1 MNRYSRWKYIL
12 ILVSILLGLLYS
24 VPNLFGD
31 VPAVQVSPAKAV
43 VQITPELMKGIEN
56 KLKEKQIPYTGAVM
70 DANSVKVRFTDTTLQ
85 LQARDALQEALGD
98 NYTVALNLLP
108 ASPAWMRSIGAL
120 PMSLGLDLR
129 GGVHFLMQVDMDQ
142 ALDKQLDRRVG
153 DVRAALREAKIPLAG
168 VTREGKALVVRFK
181 DGDTRAQGAEQLRK
195 DMRDMTV
202 TQLDETRLS
211 LAPSPVA
218 LKTFQD
224 QALQQNV
231 LTLRNRVNELGVSE
245 PLIQQQGNDRV
256 VVELAGVQ
264 DTAKAKEIVGRTA
277 TLELRMVDEEHMDSA
292 SLANAAKGLVPPGD
306 DYVVDNRTGEPL
318 LIKKQVYLSGEN
330 ISNASSG
337 FDPRTNEPAVNIS
350 FDTRGAKIFANLTR
364 DNVGKRLA
372 ILLIEKGKA
381 EVASVA
387 VIRSVIEGGQVQI
400 SGGRMDVKEASDTA
414 LLLRAGS
421 LAAPMEIIEER
432 TIGPSLGAE
441 NISKGVNSVLWGFVA
456 ITVFMVIY
464 YRVIGLFSVIALG
477 CNVLLLVALLSLM
490 QATLTLPGIA
500 AIALTVGMAIDANV
514 LINERVREELRLG
527 HTPHAAI
534 HAGYDRAFAT
544 ILDSNVTNFI
554 AGIALISFGSGPVK
568 GFAVVLCL
576 GILTSMFSAILVS
589 RALVNLTYGRQRRL
603 TKIAI

>member
-12 ILVSILLGLLYS
+12 ILASILLGLLYS
-24 VPNLFGD
+24 LPNWFGESL
-31 VPAVQVSPAKAV
+31 AVQVAPAKPIAQV
-43 VQITPELMKGIEN
+43 TPTLLAAIEK
-56 KLKEKQIPYTGAVM
+56 KLKEKGIAYTGATI
-70 DANSVKVRFTDTTLQ
+70 DPNSAKVRFSDSGAQ
-85 LQARDALQEALGD
+85 LQARDALAEELGD

-108 ASPAWMRSIGAL
+108 ASPAWMTAIGAQ
-120 PMSLGLDLR
+120 PMALGLDLR
-129 GGVHFLMQVDMDQ
+129 GGVYFLMQVDMDQ

-153 DVRAALREAKIPLAG
+153 DVRASLRDAKIPLAG
-168 VTREGKALVVRFK
+168 VTHEGKALVVRFK
-181 DGDTRAQGAEQLRK
+181 DGDTRAQGSEQLRK
-195 DMRDMTV
+195 DMRDMLI

-211 LAPSPVA
+211 LSPSPVA
-218 LKTFQD
+218 LKAFED

-231 LTLRNRVNELGVSE
+231 LTLRNRVNELAVAE
-245 PLIQQQGNDRV
+245 PVIQQQGADRV
-256 VVELAGVQ
+256 VVELPGIQ
-264 DTAKAKEIVGRTA
+264 DTAKAKEILGRTA
-277 TLELRMVDEEHMDSA
+277 SLEMRLVDEDHVDGNSLLNA
-292 SLANAAKGLVPPGD
+292 SKGLVPPGD
-306 DYVVDNRTGEPL
+306 DYVVDSRNGQPL
-318 LIKKQVYLSGEN
+318 LLKKQVFLTGEN

-337 FDPRTNEPAVNIS
+337 FDRDGKPSVNIS
-350 FDTRGAKIFANLTR
+350 LDTRGSKIFANVTR

-372 ILLIEKGKA
+372 ILLIEKTRTD
-381 EVASVA
+381 VASVA
-387 VIRSVIEGGQVQI
+387 SIRGPIDGGQVSI
-400 SGGRMDVKEASDTA
+400 SGGAMDVKEAANTA

-456 ITVFMVIY
+456 ITIFMAIY
-464 YRVIGLFSVIALG
+464 YRVIGLFSVVALG
-477 CNVLLLVALLSLM
+477 CNVLLLVAILSMM

-514 LINERVREELRLG
+514 LINERIREELRAG
-527 HTPHAAI
+527 HTPHSAI

-554 AGIALISFGSGPVK
+554 AGIALIAFGSGPVK

-589 RALVNLTYGRQRRL
+589 RALVNLTYGRQRKL

>member
-12 ILVSILLGLLYS
+12 ILVSLLLALLYS
-24 VPNLFGD
+24 LPNWFGE

-43 VQITPELMKGIEN
+43 VQVNAQLLEGIEN
-56 KLKEKQIPYTGAVM
+56 KLKEKQIPYLGAAM
-70 DANSVKVRFTDTTLQ
+70 DANSVKLRFADTTIQ
-85 LQARDALQEALGD
+85 LQARDALAQSLGE
-98 NYTVALNLLP
+98 NYTVALNLQP
-108 ASPAWMRSIGAL
+108 ASPAWMASLGAM

-129 GGVHFLMQVDMDQ
+129 GGVHFLMQVDMEQ

-153 DVRAALREAKIPLAG
+153 DVRASLRDAKIPLAG
-168 VTREGKALVVRFK
+168 VGREGKALVVRFK

-195 DMRDMTV
+195 DMRDMDITP
-202 TQLDETRLS
+202 LDETRLS

-245 PLIQQQGNDRV
+245 PVIQQQGSDRV
-256 VVELAGVQ
+256 SVELAGVQ

-277 TLELRMVDEEHMDSA
+277 TLELRLVDEDHVDGQ

-306 DYVVDNRTGEPL
+306 DYIVDNRTGQPY
-318 LIKKQVYLSGEN
+318 LIKKQVFLTGEN
-330 ISNASSG
+330 ISNASQG
-337 FDPRTNEPAVNIS
+337 FDSRTSEPSVNIS
-350 FDTRGAKIFANLTR
+350 FDTRGAKVFAALTR
-364 DNVGKRLA
+364 DNVGKRIA
-372 ILLIEKGKA
+372 LLLVEKGKA

-387 VIRSVIEGGQVQI
+387 VIRTAIEGGQTTI
-400 SGGRMDVKEASDTA
+400 SGRMDVKEASDTA

-432 TIGPSLGAE
+432 TIGPSLGAD
-441 NISKGVNSVLWGFVA
+441 NIAKGVSSVLWGFVA
-456 ITVFMVIY
+456 IAVFMAVY
-464 YRVIGLFSVIALG
+464 YRVIGVFSVIALG
-477 CNVLLLVALLSLM
+477 CNVLLLVALLSLL

-554 AGIALISFGSGPVK
+554 AGIALIAFGSGPVK

-589 RALVNLTYGRQRRL
+589 RALVNLTYGRQRKL

>member
-12 ILVSILLGLLYS
+12 ILASIVLGLLYS
-24 VPNLFGD
+24 VPNWFGQ

-43 VQITPELMKGIEN
+43 VQITPDLVKGIEN
-56 KLKEKQIPYTGAVM
+56 KLKEKQIPYDGISM
-70 DANSVKVRFTDTTLQ
+70 DANSAKVRLSDTTAQ
-85 LQARDALQEALGD
+85 LQARDVLSEALGE

-108 ASPAWMRSIGAL
+108 ASPVWMASIGAQ

-153 DVRAALREAKIPLAG
+153 DVRGNLRDAKIPLAG
-168 VTREGKALVVRFK
+168 VSREGKALVVRFK

-195 DMRDMTV
+195 DMRDMAV

-211 LAPSPVA
+211 LAPTAVA
-218 LKTFQD
+218 LKSFQD

-245 PLIQQQGNDRV
+245 PVIQQQGSDRV

-277 TLELRMVDEEHMDSA
+277 SLELRLVDEDHTDA
-292 SLANAAKGLVPPGD
+292 VSLTNAAKGLVPPGD
-306 DYVVDNRTGEPL
+306 DYVVDNRNGQPL
-318 LIKKQVYLSGEN
+318 LIKKQVFLTGEN

-337 FDPRTNEPAVNIS
+337 FDSRSNEPSVNIS
-350 FDTRGAKIFANLTR
+350 FDTRGAKVFAALTR
-364 DNVGKRLA
+364 DNVGKRIAL
-372 ILLIEKGKA
+372 LLIEKGKA

-387 VIRSVIEGGQVQI
+387 VIRTAIEGGQTVI
-400 SGGRMDVKEASDTA
+400 SGRMDVKEASDTA

-441 NISKGVNSVLWGFVA
+441 NISKGVSSVLWGFVA
-456 ITVFMVIY
+456 IAVFMAVY
-464 YRVIGLFSVIALG
+464 YRVIGVFSVIALG
-477 CNVLLLVALLSLM
+477 VNVLLLVA
-490 QATLTLPGIA
+490 
-500 AIALTVGMAIDANV
+500 
-514 LINERVREELRLG
+514 
-527 HTPHAAI
+527 
-534 HAGYDRAFAT
+534 
-544 ILDSNVTNFI
+544 
-554 AGIALISFGSGPVK
+554 
-568 GFAVVLCL
+568 
-576 GILTSMFSAILVS
+576 
-589 RALVNLTYGRQRRL
+589 
-603 TKIAI
+603 

>member
-12 ILVSILLGLLYS
+12 ILVSLVLALLYS
-24 VPNLFGD
+24 LPNWFGE

-43 VQITPELMKGIEN
+43 VQVNAQLLDGIQN
-56 KLKEKQIPYTGAVM
+56 KLKEKQIPYLGAAM
-70 DANSVKVRFTDTTLQ
+70 DANSVKVRFADTTVQ
-85 LQARDALQEALGD
+85 LQARDALAEALGE
-98 NYTVALNLLP
+98 NYTVALNLQP
-108 ASPAWMRSIGAL
+108 ASPAWMASLGAM

-153 DVRAALREAKIPLAG
+153 DVRSSLRDAKIPLAG
-168 VTREGKALVVRFK
+168 VGREGKALVVRFK
-181 DGDTRAQGAEQLRK
+181 DGETRAQGAEQLRK
-195 DMRDMTV
+195 DMRDMAITP
-202 TQLDETRLS
+202 LDETRLS

-218 LKTFQD
+218 LKAFQD

-245 PLIQQQGNDRV
+245 PVIQQQGSDRV
-256 VVELAGVQ
+256 SVELAGVQ

-277 TLELRMVDEEHMDSA
+277 TLELRLVDEEHVDGQ

-306 DYVVDNRTGEPL
+306 DYVVDNRTGQPY
-318 LIKKQVYLSGEN
+318 LIKKQVFLTGEN
-330 ISNASSG
+330 ISNASQG
-337 FDPRTNEPAVNIS
+337 FDSRTSEPSVNIS
-350 FDTRGAKIFANLTR
+350 FDTRGAKVFAALTR
-364 DNVGKRLA
+364 DNVGKRIAL
-372 ILLIEKGKA
+372 LLIEKGKA

-387 VIRSVIEGGQVQI
+387 VIRTAIEGGQTTI
-400 SGGRMDVKEASDTA
+400 SGRMDVKEASDTA

-432 TIGPSLGAE
+432 TIGPSLGAD
-441 NISKGVNSVLWGFVA
+441 NIAKGVSSVLWGFVA
-456 ITVFMVIY
+456 IAAFMAVY
-464 YRVIGLFSVIALG
+464 YRVIGVFSVIALG
-477 CNVLLLVALLSLM
+477 CNVLLLVAILSLL

-554 AGIALISFGSGPVK
+554 AGIALIAFGSGPVK

-589 RALVNLTYGRQRRL
+589 RALVNLTYGRQRKL

>member
-1 MNRYSRWKYIL
+1 MNRYSRWKYAL
-12 ILVSILLGLLYS
+12 ILVSIVLGLLYS
-24 VPNLFGD
+24 LPNLFGE

-43 VQITPELMKGIEN
+43 VQVTPSVVEAIEN
-56 KLKEKQIPYTGAVM
+56 KLKEKQIPYVGISMAE
-70 DANSVKVRFTDTTLQ
+70 NSAKVRLADTTAQ
-85 LQARDALQEALGD
+85 LQARDALAEMLGE

-108 ASPAWMRSIGAL
+108 ASPAWMASISAR

-153 DVRAALREAKIPLAG
+153 DVRAALRDAKIPLAG
-168 VTREGKALVVRFK
+168 VTHEGKALVVRFK
-181 DGDTRAQGAEQLRK
+181 DGETRALGADQLRK
-195 DMRDMTV
+195 DMRDMAITP
-202 TQLDETRLS
+202 LDETRLS
-211 LAPSPVA
+211 LALSDVA
-218 LKTFQD
+218 LKSFQD
-224 QALQQNV
+224 QAIQQNV

-245 PLIQQQGNDRV
+245 PVIQQQGSDRV

-277 TLELRMVDEEHMDSA
+277 TLELRLVDEEHVDAA
-292 SLANAAKGLVPPGD
+292 SLNNAAKGLVPPGD
-306 DYVVDNRTGEPL
+306 DYVVDNRTGQPL
-318 LIKKQVYLSGEN
+318 LIKKQVFLTGEN
-330 ISNASSG
+330 ISNASQG
-337 FDPRTNEPAVNIS
+337 FDSRTNEPSVNIS
-350 FDTRGAKIFANLTR
+350 FDTRGAKVFAALTR
-364 DNVGKRLA
+364 DNVGKRIAL
-372 ILLIEKGKA
+372 LLIEKGKA

-387 VIRSVIEGGQVQI
+387 VIRTAIEGGQTTI
-400 SGGRMDVKEASDTA
+400 SGRMDVKEASDTA

-456 ITVFMVIY
+456 IAVFMAVY
-464 YRVIGLFSVIALG
+464 YRVIGVFSVIALG
-477 CNVLLLVALLSLM
+477 VNVLLLVAILSLL

-514 LINERVREELRLG
+514 LINERVREELRMG
-527 HTPHAAI
+527 HSPHAAI

-554 AGIALISFGSGPVK
+554 AGIALIAFGSGPVK

-589 RALVNLTYGRQRRL
+589 RALVNLTYGRQRKL

>member
-1 MNRYSRWKYIL
+1 MNRYPRWKYIL
-12 ILVSILLGLLYS
+12 ILASIVLGLLYS
-24 VPNLFGD
+24 VPNWFGQIQ
-31 VPAVQVSPAKAV
+31 AVQVSPAKSV
-43 VQITPELMKGIEN
+43 VQITPQLMTGIEN
-56 KLKEKQIPYTGAVM
+56 KLKEKQIPYSGVTM
-70 DANSVKVRFTDTTLQ
+70 DANSVKVRLADTTAQ
-85 LQARDALQEALGD
+85 LQARDVLSEALGE
-98 NYTVALNLLP
+98 NYTVALSLLP
-108 ASPAWMRSIGAL
+108 ASPAWMAAIDAQ

-153 DVRAALREAKIPLAG
+153 DVRANLRDAKIPLAG
-168 VTREGKALVVRFK
+168 VSREGKALVARFR
-181 DGDTRAQGAEQLRK
+181 DGETRALAAEQLRK
-195 DMRDMTV
+195 DMRDMAV

-211 LAPSPVA
+211 LAPTAVA
-218 LKTFQD
+218 MKSFQD

-245 PLIQQQGNDRV
+245 PVIQQQGSDRV

-277 TLELRMVDEEHMDSA
+277 SLEFRMVDEDHVDA
-292 SLANAAKGLVPPGD
+292 LSLTNAAKGLVPPGD
-306 DYVVDNRTGEPL
+306 DYLVDQRTGQPL
-318 LIKKQVYLSGEN
+318 LVKKQVFLTGEN
-330 ISNASSG
+330 ISNASQG
-337 FDPRTNEPAVNIS
+337 FTSQTNEPSINIS
-350 FDTRGAKIFANLTR
+350 FDTRGAKVFAAVTR
-364 DNVGKRLA
+364 ENVGKRLA

-387 VIRSVIEGGQVQI
+387 VIRTAIEGGQTVI
-400 SGGRMDVKEASDTA
+400 SGRMDVKEASDTA

-456 ITVFMVIY
+456 IAIFMAIY
-464 YRVIGLFSVIALG
+464 YRVIGVFSVIALG
-477 CNVLLLVALLSLM
+477 VNVLLLVAILSLL

-534 HAGYDRAFAT
+534 NAGYDRAFAT

-554 AGIALISFGSGPVK
+554 AGIALIAFGSGPVK

>member
-12 ILVSILLGLLYS
+12 ILASIVLGLLYS
-24 VPNLFGD
+24 VPNWFGQ

-43 VQITPELMKGIEN
+43 VQITPSLETGIEN
-56 KLKEKQIPYTGAVM
+56 KLKEKQIPFSGISM
-70 DANSVKVRFTDTTLQ
+70 DNNSVKVRLADTTAQ
-85 LQARDALQEALGD
+85 LQARDALAEALGE

-108 ASPAWMRSIGAL
+108 ATPAWMASIGAQ

-129 GGVHFLMQVDMDQ
+129 GGVHFLMQVDMEQ

-153 DVRAALREAKIPLAG
+153 DVRATLRDAKIPMAG
-168 VTREGKALVVRFK
+168 VSREGKALVVRFK
-181 DGDTRAQGAEQLRK
+181 DGETRAQGAEQLRK
-195 DMRDMTV
+195 DMRDMAV

-211 LAPSPVA
+211 LAPTAVA
-218 LKTFQD
+218 LKAFQD

-245 PLIQQQGNDRV
+245 PLIQQQGSDRV

-264 DTAKAKEIVGRTA
+264 DTGKAKEIVGRTA
-277 TLELRMVDEEHMDSA
+277 SLELRLVDEDHVDA
-292 SLANAAKGLVPPGD
+292 VSLTNAAKGLVPPGD
-306 DYVVDNRTGEPL
+306 DYVVDNRTGQPY
-318 LIKKQVYLSGEN
+318 LIKKQVFLTGEN

-337 FDPRTNEPAVNIS
+337 FDSRSSEPSVNIS
-350 FDTRGAKIFANLTR
+350 FDTRGAKVFAALTR
-364 DNVGKRLA
+364 DNVGKRIAL
-372 ILLIEKGKA
+372 LLIEKGKA

-387 VIRSVIEGGQVQI
+387 VIRTAIEGGQTVI
-400 SGGRMDVKEASDTA
+400 SGRMDVKEASDTA

-441 NISKGVNSVLWGFVA
+441 NIHKGVSSVLWGFVA
-456 ITVFMVIY
+456 IAVFMAVY
-464 YRVIGLFSVIALG
+464 YRVIGVFSVIALG
-477 CNVLLLVALLSLM
+477 VNVLLLVAILSLL

-554 AGIALISFGSGPVK
+554 AGIALIAFGSGPVK

>member
-1 MNRYSRWKYIL
+1 L
-12 ILVSILLGLLYS
+12 
-24 VPNLFGD
+24 PNLFGE

-43 VQITPELMKGIEN
+43 VQVNAELMKGIEN
-56 KLKEKQIPYTGAVM
+56 KLKEKQIPYTGIAM
-70 DANSVKVRFTDTTLQ
+70 DANSVKVRLPDTTVQ
-85 LQARDALQEALGD
+85 LQTRDVLQEALGE

-153 DVRAALREAKIPLAG
+153 DVRASLRDAKIPLAG

-181 DGDTRAQGAEQLRK
+181 DGDTRAEGAEQLRK

-218 LKTFQD
+218 LKAFQD

-245 PLIQQQGNDRV
+245 PLIQQQGTDRV

-277 TLELRMVDEEHMDSA
+277 TLELRMVDEEHMDA
-292 SLANAAKGLVPPGD
+292 NSLANAAKGLVPPGD
-306 DYVVDNRTGEPL
+306 DYIIDNRNGQPL
-318 LIKKQVYLSGEN
+318 LIKKQVYLTGEN
-330 ISNASSG
+330 ISNASQG
-337 FDPRTNEPAVNIS
+337 FDGRTNEPAVNIS
-350 FDTRGAKIFANLTR
+350 FDTRGAKVFAALTR

-400 SGGRMDVKEASDTA
+400 SGRMDVKEASDTA

-456 ITVFMVIY
+456 ITIFMVIY

-554 AGIALISFGSGPVK
+554 AGIALIAFGSGPVK

>member
-12 ILVSILLGLLYS
+12 ILASIVLGLLYS
-24 VPNLFGD
+24 LPNWFGE
-31 VPAVQVSPAKAV
+31 VPAVQVAAAKSA
-43 VQITPELMKGIEN
+43 VQISSGVMSEVEKT
-56 KLKEKQIPYTGAVM
+56 LKDKQIAYSGVTM
-70 DANSVKVRFTDTTLQ
+70 DPNSVKVRFADTTAQ
-85 LQARDALQEALGD
+85 LQARDALAEALGESF
-98 NYTVALNLLP
+98 TVALNLLP
-108 ASPAWMRSIGAL
+108 ASPAWMASVGAL

-153 DVRAALREAKIPLAG
+153 DVRSALRDAKIPLAG
-168 VTREGKALVVRFK
+168 VNREGKALVVHFK
-181 DGDTRAQGAEQLRK
+181 DGDTRAQAAEQLRK
-195 DMRDMTV
+195 DMRDMV
-202 TQLDETRLS
+202 ITQLDETRLS

-218 LKTFQD
+218 MKTFQD

-245 PLIQQQGNDRV
+245 PVIQQQGSDRV

-277 TLELRMVDEEHMDSA
+277 SLEIRMVDEEHNDAA
-292 SLANAAKGLVPPGD
+292 SIVAAQKGLVPPGD
-306 DYVVDNRTGEPL
+306 ELVPSRDGVPLMLKKQVLLTGENLSNASQGFDSRTGEAS
-318 LIKKQVYLSGEN
+318 VNLSL
-330 ISNASSG
+330 
-337 FDPRTNEPAVNIS
+337 
-350 FDTRGAKIFANLTR
+350 DTRGAKIFANVTR
-364 DNVGKRLA
+364 ENVGKRMA

-381 EVASVA
+381 ESVTA
-387 VIRSVIEGGQVQI
+387 PVIRSVIEGGQVQI
-400 SGGRMDVKEASDTA
+400 TGRFDVKEASNTA
-414 LLLRAGS
+414 LLLRSGS

-432 TIGPSLGAE
+432 TIGPSLGAD
-441 NISKGVNSVLWGFVA
+441 NISKGVSSVLWGFVA
-456 ITVFMVIY
+456 ITIFMAIY
-464 YRVIGLFSVIALG
+464 YRVVGVFSVVALG
-477 CNVLLLVALLSLM
+477 VNVLLLVALLSLM

-514 LINERVREELRLG
+514 LINERIREELRAG

-554 AGIALISFGSGPVK
+554 AGIALIAFGSGPVK

-589 RALVNLTYGRQRRL
+589 RALVNLTYGRQRKL